1 MIRRFLHSGSGQRC
15 GKQRVEKELC
25 NISPFFSEEKMVYC
39 GIQNVV
45 KTKVKKYYEIPDI
58 VLQKFMR

>member
-1 MIRRFLHSGSGQRC
+1 MDLKRKMDINGT
-15 GKQRVEKELC
+15 ELC

-58 VLQKFMR
+58 VLQKLMR

>member
-1 MIRRFLHSGSGQRC
+1 VDLKRKVDING
-15 GKQRVEKELC
+15 KELC
-25 NISPFFSEEKMVYC
+25 NISPFFPEKKMVYC

-45 KTKVKKYYEIPDI
+45 KTKAKKYYEIPDI

>member
-1 MIRRFLHSGSGQRC
+1 MDLKRKMDINGT
-15 GKQRVEKELC
+15 ELC

-45 KTKVKKYYEIPDI
+45 KTKAKNIMKYQI
-58 VLQKFMR
+58 